1 MKITDVEVLT
11 VPDRGDS
18 MMLVVV
24 DTDDGVHG
32 LGEVGIR
39 TRQEAVRGALVHLRE
54 VLVGQD
60 ATRIEHLWQVM
71 TRSGFFPGD
80 RILNSA
86 VGAVDV
92 ALWDIQGK
100 ALGVPVHRLLGGKV
114 RDWVPCYAHV
124 PAEDGP
130 LEAFAD
136 ACRELVE
143 QGWQYLRF
151 AVPTPHAPVVQPR
164 QSVRVALEL
173 FSAAR
178 DAVGDDIELLVD
190 VHTRLDPPD
199 ALLLCRELEDAR
211 PFFVE
216 DPLRAESPESY
227 RRLRAGTAVPLAA
240 GEQFGTKWEF
250 RTLIDED
257 LIDFVRLD
265 LGIVGGIT
273 EARKIAGWAE
283 AHFIRTATHNPLGPV
298 MTAAC
303 THFNAACAAFGIQ
316 EQYDHGPR
324 PDLDRVFTQPPRGR
338 GRAGGPRRG
347 PRARRG
353 HRPSRRP
360 SADGAGTG
368 TPAPSPSGRILHE
381 LVTSPPARSC
391 VRRCEAPVS
400 GYSSD

>member
-1 MKITDVEVLT
+1 M
-11 VPDRGDS
+11 P
-18 MMLVVV
+18 
-24 DTDDGVHG
+24 
-32 LGEVGIR
+32 R
-39 TRQEAVRGALVHLRE
+39 TRGAGLAVPALRRAHPARPRRP
-54 VLVGQD
+54 
-60 ATRIEHLWQVM
+60 AA
-71 TRSGFFPGD
+71 
-80 RILNSA
+80 A
-86 VGAVDV
+86 VGA
-92 ALWDIQGK
+92 
-100 ALGVPVHRLLGGKV
+100 R
-114 RDWVPCYAHV
+114 
-124 PAEDGP
+124 
-130 LEAFAD
+130 
-136 ACRELVE
+136 
-143 QGWQYLRF
+143 
-151 AVPTPHAPVVQPR
+151 
-164 QSVRVALEL
+164 ALEL

-324 PDLDRVFTQPPRGR
+324 PDLDRVFTTAPRS
-338 GRAGGPRRG
+338 RAGGRPPPRSPG
-347 PRARRG
+347 
-353 HRPSRRP
+353 
-360 SADGAGTG
+360 SAW
-368 TPAPSPSGRILHE
+368 
-381 LVTSPPARSC
+381 TSTFPPPER
-391 VRRCEAPVS
+391 
-400 GYSSD
+400 